1 MQEYDVASVAF
12 FVLFPISMFA
22 NAAAFMHERKV
33 KMGLFTLAL
42 AIPETISALSA
53 TAWAMVLGFNKQ
65 GKAAR
70 PHILHASFFNS

>member
-1 MQEYDVASVAF
+1 MHEHDVASVAF

-42 AIPETISALSA
+42 AIPETISAL
-53 TAWAMVLGFNKQ
+53 
-65 GKAAR
+65 
-70 PHILHASFFNS
+70 